1 MHLERKTIENDED
14 YLRQISKPVDFKTEE
29 YKDAIKELDYFCKN
43 DDNVM
48 AMASV
53 QVGIPLRL
61 IYLKKTDLN
70 RLEDD
75 YNEERVLINPKI
87 IKEEGLTR
95 YWEAC
100 ASCLNYTGLVE
111 RPYKIEV
118 EYYDIE
124 GKKHQEI
131 FEGFESTVLSHEIDH
146 LNGILHIDI
155 ALKIKVLTKEE
166 RKELRK
172 KEPYQIIRK
181 EKEYTPANQKINTKL
196 ITKFIKSFPIYQ
208 GKKENPYIILLDGY
222 TGMGKTTVAKAI
234 AKQDNSIILNND
246 EVRMFLN
253 DYQDTTNLKNRLQ
266 KYRLERLLLNKN
278 SCICDSC
285 LAHNYQEK
293 IKYYKKLGYPYYII
307 RLECTEEIVKE
318 RLEKRTVTKDN
329 ASIATFND
337 YLWMKENT
345 KRVPVELID
354 FTINTAEDIDSQ
366 ITEIVNKLK
375 NKQS

>member
-1 MHLERKTIENDED
+1 MELERKTIENDEE
-14 YLRQISKPVDFKTEE
+14 YLRQISKPVDFK
-29 YKDAIKELDYFCKN
+29 KDDWKKAIKELDYFCKN
-43 DDNVM
+43 DDNIM
-48 AMASV
+48 ALASI
-53 QVGIPLRL
+53 QLGISLRV
-61 IYLKKTDLN
+61 IYLKKTN
-70 RLEDD
+70 LERRDED

-100 ASCLNYTGLVE
+100 ASCLNYTGSVE

-155 ALKIKVLTKEE
+155 ALKIKDLTKEE

-181 EKEYTPANQKINTKL
+181 EKEYTPTNQKINSKL

>member
-1 MHLERKTIENDED
+1 MHLERKTIEKDED

-124 GKKHQEI
+124 GKKHREI

-155 ALKIKVLTKEE
+155 ALKIRELTKEE

-172 KEPYQIIRK
+172 KEPYQIIQK
-181 EKEYTPANQKINTKL
+181 DGEYTPTKQRISPKTL
-196 ITKFIKSFPIYQ
+196 KEFVKEFPIHK
-208 GKKENPYIILLDGY
+208 GKKEKPYIILLDGY
-222 TGMGKTTVAKAI
+222 TGMGKTTVSKEL

-246 EVRMFLN
+246 EVRAFLN
-253 DYQDTTNLKNRLQ
+253 DYKDTTNLKDELQ
-266 KYRLERLLLNKN
+266 KYRLKRLLLNKN

-285 LAHNYQEK
+285 LCHNYEDK
-293 IKYYKKLGYPYYII
+293 LEYYKSLGYPYYII
-307 RLECTEEIVKE
+307 RLECSEEVVKE
-318 RLEKRTVTKDN
+318 RLEKRIVNKDN
-329 ASIATFND
+329 ASIATFNN
-337 YLWMKENT
+337 YLWMKENV
-345 KRVPVELID
+345 KRVPLERID
-354 FTINTAEDIDSQ
+354 FTMNTEKDIKSQ
-366 ITEIVNKLK
+366 VKEFLNKIH
-375 NKQS
+375 S

>member
-124 GKKHQEI
+124 GKKHREI

-155 ALKIKVLTKEE
+155 ALKIRELTKEE

-172 KEPYQIIRK
+172 KEPYQIIQK
-181 EKEYTPANQKINTKL
+181 DGEYTPTKQRISPKTL
-196 ITKFIKSFPIYQ
+196 KEFVKEFPIFKGQ
-208 GKKENPYIILLDGY
+208 KEKPYIILLDGY
-222 TGMGKTTVAKAI
+222 TGMGKTTVSKEL

-246 EVRMFLN
+246 EVRAFLN
-253 DYQDTTNLKNRLQ
+253 DYKDTTNLKDELQ
-266 KYRLERLLLNKN
+266 KYRLKRLLLNKN

-285 LAHNYQEK
+285 LCHNYQEK
-293 IKYYKKLGYPYYII
+293 LEYYKKLGYPYYII
-307 RLECTEEIVKE
+307 RLDCSEEVVKE
-318 RLEKRTVTKDN
+318 RLEKRVVNKDN
-329 ASIATFND
+329 ASIATFNN
-337 YLWMKENT
+337 YLWMKENV
-345 KRVPVELID
+345 KRVPLELID
-354 FTINTAEDIDSQ
+354 FTINTEEDI
-366 ITEIVNKLK
+366 KLQVK
-375 NKQS
+375 EFISKYRL